1 MQTIDKIKTA
11 SLVTATVTTGLS
23 AGLFVAYANSVMP
36 GLALADDKSFVVAMN
51 GINVAIING
60 WFMLSFLGALG
71 FIGLAALLHL
81 KPADRRT
88 LKWIIAGGVLHAAM
102 LMVTFGFNIPL
113 NDQLAAGGTD
123 YAAVRA
129 QFEGSWVG
137 WNLVRALANLGAFGA
152 LAWAL
157 VLHGAQYVRATVTQ
171 AAPAVRAQQP
181 QPVFTAYQA
190 GPAPHVPAQVQYGFP
205 QAPQQRP
212 AYPNTYP
219 VAANPAYR
227 PSL

>member
-1 MQTIDKIKTA
+1 MRTIDKIKTA
-11 SLVTATVTTGLS
+11 SLVAATVTTGLS
-23 AGLFVAYANSVMP
+23 AGLFVAFANAVMP
-36 GLALADDKSFVVAMN
+36 GLARSDDRSFVVVMN
-51 GINVAIING
+51 NINLAIING

-81 KPADRRT
+81 KPADRRALT
-88 LKWIIAGGVLHAAM
+88 WIVAGGILHLVM
-102 LMVTFGFNIPL
+102 LVVTFGFNIPL
-113 NDQLAAGGTD
+113 NDQLATAGTD
-123 YAAVRA
+123 YAAARA
-129 QFEGSWVG
+129 QFEGSWLG
-137 WNLVRALANLGAFGA
+137 WNLVRALANVGAFGV

-171 AAPAVRAQQP
+171 AAPAVRAPQP
-181 QPVFTAYQA
+181 QPVFTAYQT
-190 GPAPHVPAQVQYGFP
+190 APQVRYGFP
-205 QAPQQRP
+205 QAPQGQP